1 MNGQQRIIRYLTTAS
16 SMRKQTNRKEELK
29 RSTDNP
35 RKWKNNLQNYN
46 TVFKDKYSR
55 EIRSKNKTR
64 NVFRIF

>member
-1 MNGQQRIIRYLTTAS
+1 MNGQQRIMKYLTTAS

-29 RSTDNP
+29 RSIDNT
-35 RKWKNNLQNYN
+35 RKWKNNLQKYN

-55 EIRSKNKTR
+55 EIRSKNKNR

>member
-1 MNGQQRIIRYLTTAS
+1 MKYLTTAS

-29 RSTDNP
+29 RSIDNT
-35 RKWKNNLQNYN
+35 RKWKNNLQKYN

-55 EIRSKNKTR
+55 EIRSKNKNR